1 MFPKKRIILTGATG
15 FIGKNLAQVL
25 HDKNF
30 SLVIV
35 SRNTE
40 KAKNVVPFGENFI
53 SWKDIFK
60 PEIITHFENSESI
73 IHLAGENIFARR
85 WNEKHKKRIYE
96 SRIESTKIIVE
107 LINKLKNKP
116 ESFICASAT
125 GYYGFSSDDEIFT
138 LTSPPGNDFLA
149 KVVTDWEK
157 ASAEADNSGIRRV
170 NIRTGIVLDKSGGI
184 LKKLTPVFKLYM
196 GAIIGS
202 GRQWLPVISLD
213 DLVKLYLKT
222 LENKSISGQINA
234 VSKSITMKEFCK
246 NLGKEL
252 NRPVLF
258 RIPEFMLKIVLGE
271 GARYILKGTRTEPL

>member
-15 FIGKNLAQVL
+15 FIGKNLARVL
-25 HDKNF
+25 NDYNY
-30 SLVIV
+30 SLVII
-35 SRNTE
+35 SRNAE
-40 KAKNVVPFGENFI
+40 KAKSVISFGEIFI
-53 SWKDIFK
+53 NWNDIFK
-60 PEIITHFENSESI
+60 PGSITQLENVESI

-96 SRIESTKIIVE
+96 SRIDSTKIIVE
-107 LINKLKNKP
+107 LISKLKKKP

-125 GYYGFSSDDEIFT
+125 GYYGFSSDNEIFT

-157 ASAEADNSGIRRV
+157 ASAEADSYGIRRV
-170 NIRTGIVLDKSGGI
+170 NMRTGIVLDKSGGI
-184 LKKLTPVFKLYM
+184 LRKLTPVFKLYM

-202 GRQWLPVISLD
+202 GRQWLPIISLD
-213 DLVKLYLKT
+213 DLVKLYLNT
-222 LENKSISGQINA
+222 LEDKSISGPINA

-246 NLGKEL
+246 NLGKNL